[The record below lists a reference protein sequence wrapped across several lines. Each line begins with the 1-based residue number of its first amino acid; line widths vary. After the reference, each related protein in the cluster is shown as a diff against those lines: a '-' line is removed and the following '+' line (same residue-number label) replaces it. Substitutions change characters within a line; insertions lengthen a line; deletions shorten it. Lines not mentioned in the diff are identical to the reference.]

1 MEEVVAGWRKS
12 SRSQPN
18 GNCVEVGRVV
28 GWRKSSFSHPNGN
41 CVEVGDLSG
50 HAAVRDSKVPDAGY
64 FTATPSQWTAFI
76 DAVKGDR
83 FSL

>member
-1 MEEVVAGWRKS
+1 MSEIQGWRKS
-12 SRSQPN
+12 SHSHPN

-28 GWRKSSFSHPNGN
+28 GWRKSSFSHPNGD

-50 HAAVRDSKVPDAGY
+50 RAAVRDSKVPDAGCV
-64 FTATPSQWTAFI
+64 TATPSQWRAFI

-83 FSL
+83 FVP

>member
-1 MEEVVAGWRKS
+1 MNEIQDWRKP

-28 GWRKSSFSHPNGN
+28 GWRKSSFSHPNGE
-41 CVEVGDLSG
+41 CIEVGDLSG

-64 FTATPSQWTAFI
+64 FTATPSQWAAFI

>member
-1 MEEVVAGWRKS
+1 MSEIQGWRKS
-12 SRSQPN
+12 SRSHPN

-28 GWRKSSFSHPNGN
+28 GWRKSSFSHPNGD

-50 HAAVRDSKVPDAGY
+50 HAAVRDSKAPDAGY
-64 FTATPSQWTAFI
+64 FTATPSQWGAFL
-76 DAVKGDR
+76 DAVKGGR